1 LGLGKESCFL
11 ADFFPQW
18 GVFFSFGSKEK
29 KQKKTG
35 CRVAWSL
42 ECVWFVQKGRE
53 DGCCVFWCAGIW
65 QIVDAGSSFL
75 FEKEKNQK
83 KITRPGVGARRAP
96 AGAKDFRSFLFRQK
110 GTEKPERHAR
120 SGKSPHSPHFR
131 CGRARSRDVG
141 CDWNWPR
148 PACAFPAPKTGFGIC
163 LHSATSP
170 VCACRILAAGKG

>member
-1 LGLGKESCFL
+1 MVV
-11 ADFFPQW
+11 
-18 GVFFSFGSKEK
+18 VFFGALGFGSKLL
-29 KQKKTG
+29 
-35 CRVAWSL
+35 R
-42 ECVWFVQKGRE
+42 
-53 DGCCVFWCAGIW
+53 
-65 QIVDAGSSFL
+65 GSSFL

-83 KITRPGVGARRAP
+83 KITGPGVGAMRAP
-96 AGAKDFRSFLFRQK
+96 AGAGVIRSFLFRQK

-170 VCACRILAAGKG
+170 VCACRILAAGKGMSGLAVKKGVSRKREELEWLQPRTSLGYGGRCVGPPTPNP